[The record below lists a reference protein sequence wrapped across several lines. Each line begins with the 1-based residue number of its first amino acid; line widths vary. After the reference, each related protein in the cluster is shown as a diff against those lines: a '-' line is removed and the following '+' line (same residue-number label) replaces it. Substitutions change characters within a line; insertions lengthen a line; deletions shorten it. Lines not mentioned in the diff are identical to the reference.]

1 MNIAIVCYAS
11 VGGSGIV
18 ATELAKSLARR
29 GHQVHLI
36 STEPPFRL
44 GDYEAGLAFHRV
56 HTPSYPLFREP
67 QYLLSLATQIVQLSR
82 EFGFDIVHAHYAIPH
97 ATAAYLAKQILSS
110 TSGHLKVPKIITTLH
125 GTDITLLGSDPSY
138 SETVAF
144 SIEQSD
150 GVTAVSESLK
160 RDTYQALPLKHDIR
174 VIPNFLEC
182 DVHRKRDLPDLRQ
195 RLCPPDRYDKLIIHL
210 SNFRPV
216 KRVQAVV
223 DIFERVRRRVRAKLM
238 FVGEGPELNRAMRTV
253 HERGLACDVE
263 ALGEQD
269 QVVPLLSV
277 ADLFLLP
284 SAQESFGLAALE
296 AMACGVPVVA
306 SRVGGLPEVVE
317 DGVSGYLRAPDDTEG
332 MAQAALALLSD
343 PVLHDQFATA
353 GLDRVRRHFCAKRV
367 VPQYEAYYQEI
378 TRSTT

>member
-332 MAQAALALLSD
+332 MAQAAQAVLSD
-343 PVLHDQFATA
+343 QMLHDELAKA

>member
-82 EFGFDIVHAHYAIPH
+82 EFAFDIVHAHYAIPH
-97 ATAAYLAKQILSS
+97 ATAAYLAKQILSA
-110 TSGHLKVPKIITTLH
+110 TSGRLKVPKVITTLH

-332 MAQAALALLSD
+332 MAQAAQAVLSD
-343 PVLHDQFATA
+343 QKLHDELATA
-353 GLDRVRRHFCAKRV
+353 ALDRVRRHFCAKRV